1 MILTQEQ
8 IEKLSIKLSKIRPNS
23 GKLEGSIN
31 SILEYMNMLNEIDTK
46 NIEPT
51 TSVIKKE
58 NTLRKDTQKRNISPN
73 TLLACSNQKVIWGQI
88 AVVDIMK

>member
-73 TLLACSNQKVIWGQI
+73 TLLACSNQKVI
-88 AVVDIMK
+88 